1 MRRTDEAM
9 AEQPD
14 RRAERKREAGRR
26 WRQENAEYLT
36 AYRHRYREEH
46 REHLADFNRKW
57 REEHLERSRELNRE
71 SNRRQA
77 VRKRQRLERN
87 ARARARYPEIRDA
100 AIERGRQ
107 FRREHPEKARE
118 YRRRY
123 KERHPERVAAT
134 LRRYRDAHAEELRER
149 QRLAAAA
156 RRTANPD
163 GYKDWYQRNL
173 EAQRARGRNA
183 ARLRSR
189 LKALGLPP
197 GHMHRTYAA
206 DRRANDAAADEF
218 FQRRRSVDLRATIAT
233 EADNPDMLE
242 IPATIE
248 VRRRQLSRVTSP
260 ISARERIRMATR
272 SGEYLRR
279 ARELAAQERA
289 AAIKERR
296 DADLQ
301 RVKQAHEAARQSIL
315 DSRPAIY
322 ESHRRRHLARVREEV
337 RMDSIARELRS
348 LPAYDVDTETV
359 RRLQA
364 EASAIVRTRLEE
376 LRERTLT
383 RVDRVIDKYDR
394 AAPHHVPGSHTGRA
408 RSLQ

>member
-9 AEQPD
+9 AEHSD
-14 RRAERKREAGRR
+14 RRAERKREAGRC

-36 AYRHRYREEH
+36 AYRRRYREEH
-46 REHLADFNRKW
+46 AEHIADLNRKW

-77 VRKRQRLERN
+77 ARKRQRLERN

-107 FRREHPEKARE
+107 LRREHPEKVRE
-118 YRRRY
+118 YRRKY

-134 LRRYRDAHAEELRER
+134 LRRYRDAHADELRER
-149 QRLAAAA
+149 QRRAAAA
-156 RRTANPD
+156 RRTSNPD

-218 FQRRRSVDLRATIAT
+218 FQRRRSADVRAAIAT
-233 EADNPDMLE
+233 EAGNPDELD
-242 IPATIE
+242 IPGTVEA
-248 VRRRQLSRVTSP
+248 RRRQLTRVPSA
-260 ISARERIRMATR
+260 IGARERIRRATR
-272 SGEYLRR
+272 SGEHLRR
-279 ARELAAQERA
+279 TRELAAQRRA
-289 AAIKERR
+289 ATIRAQR
-296 DADLQ
+296 DTDLQ
-301 RVKQAHEAARQSIL
+301 RVRQAHEVARQSIL

-337 RMDSIARELRS
+337 RMDSIARELRGM
-348 LPAYDVDTETV
+348 PAYDIDAETA
-359 RRLQA
+359 RRLRA
-364 EASAIVRTRLEE
+364 EASAIIRTRLEE
-376 LRERTLT
+376 LRERTLS

-394 AAPHHVPGSHTGRA
+394 AAPHHVPGSHPGRG

>member
-1 MRRTDEAM
+1 M

-26 WRQENAEYLT
+26 WRKENAEYLT
-36 AYRHRYREEH
+36 AYRRRYREEH
-46 REHLADFNRKW
+46 AAHLADLNRKW
-57 REEHLERSRELNRE
+57 RHEHLERSRELNRE

-77 VRKRQRLERN
+77 ARKRQRLERN

-134 LRRYRDAHAEELRER
+134 LQRFRDAHADELRER

-173 EAQRARGRNA
+173 EEQRARGRNA

-197 GHMHRTYAA
+197 GRMHRTYAA

-233 EADNPDMLE
+233 EADNPERLD
-242 IPATIE
+242 IPGTVE
-248 VRRRQLSRVTSP
+248 VRRRQLTRVTSA
-260 ISARERIRMATR
+260 ISARERIRRATR
-272 SGEYLRR
+272 SGEHLRR

-289 AAIKERR
+289 ATIKAQR
-296 DADLQ
+296 DTDLQ

-322 ESHRRRHLARVREEV
+322 ESHRRRHLARAREEV
-337 RMDSIARELRS
+337 RMDSIARELRGM
-348 LPAYDVDTETV
+348 PAYDIDSETA
-359 RRLQA
+359 RRLQV
-364 EASAIVRTRLEE
+364 EVFAIVRARLEE
-376 LRERTLT
+376 LRERTLS
-383 RVDRVIDKYDR
+383 RVERVIDKYDR
-394 AAPHHVPGSHTGRA
+394 TAPHHVPGSDQGRG

>member
-1 MRRTDEAM
+1 M

-14 RRAERKREAGRR
+14 RRAERKRDTSRR

-36 AYRHRYREEH
+36 AYRRRYREEH
-46 REHLADFNRKW
+46 VEHLADLNRKW
-57 REEHLERSRELNRE
+57 REEHVERSRELNRE
-71 SNRRQA
+71 SSRRQA
-77 VRKRQRLERN
+77 ARKRQRLERN

-107 FRREHPEKARE
+107 FRRAHPEKARE

-156 RRTANPD
+156 RRTSNPD

-173 EAQRARGRNA
+173 EEQRARGRNA

-218 FQRRRSVDLRATIAT
+218 FRRRRSADLRAAIAT
-233 EADNPDMLE
+233 EADNPDKLE
-242 IPATIE
+242 IPGTIE
-248 VRRRQLSRVTSP
+248 ARRRQLTRVQP
-260 ISARERIRMATR
+260 AIYIQERIRMATR
-272 SGEYLRR
+272 SGEHRR
-279 ARELAAQERA
+279 RTQELAAERRA
-289 AAIKERR
+289 ATVKAHKA
-296 DADLQ
+296 ADLQ
-301 RVKQAHEAARQSIL
+301 RVKQAHEAARQNIL

-322 ESHRRRHLARVREEV
+322 ESHRRRHQARVREEV

-348 LPAYDVDTETV
+348 MPAYDIDSESA

-376 LRERTLT
+376 LRERTLS

-394 AAPHHVPGSHTGRA
+394 AAPVHVPGSRPGQG